1 MGLFG
6 FGKEEKKVKITD
18 FFSEED
24 LATIKEQAE
33 GSLSGGAVVELLANG
48 LLNYVKNPEKEYSYS
63 NFNKFVKIADSFKN
77 MDPYL
82 APILTKGIEKYKAA
96 K

>member
-1 MGLFG
+1 MERVTIDPEM
-6 FGKEEKKVKITD
+6 KSRVMSAVST
-18 FFSEED
+18 
-24 LATIKEQAE
+24 AIKEQAE